1 MSSIGRGKRPLER
14 DITPVK
20 AASSFEASCK
30 VLVSE
35 ATIETTNNKR
45 CLDSVRINLQY
56 KNSNCERAK
65 QEGVRKRE
73 RKAKLKVSEFCG
85 LSNQS
90 ASTSGDLSTVQDAL
104 ESLSVENKLLHGNFQ
119 QLNQQ
124 VQAEQEIRKDLR
136 RLRFGSVGCVSVSSV
151 QGMASMFS
159 KNSDSQPRLR
169 RGGTDCW
176 NCGRSGHFFSN
187 CELKP
192 SVQKILEL
200 AGRETSADS
209 SITATNAALKS
220 VITEYRRLKA
230 DYLNRQRQRGKKKL
244 TAVQRVRSHA
254 QSKACWTCGVRGH
267 LARDCIALPVQSTR
281 PEVASPIVIAPK
293 TEPVDNEAYRYF
305 ENTM

>member
-1 MSSIGRGKRPLER
+1 
-14 DITPVK
+14 VK
-20 AASSFEASCK
+20 AASSLETSCK

-56 KNSNCERAK
+56 KNSNCERSK
-65 QEGVRKRE
+65 HEGVRKRE
-73 RKAKLKVSEFCG
+73 GK
-85 LSNQS
+85 
-90 ASTSGDLSTVQDAL
+90 
-104 ESLSVENKLLHGNFQ
+104 
-119 QLNQQ
+119 
-124 VQAEQEIRKDLR
+124 AEQEIRKDLR

-176 NCGRSGHFFSN
+176 NCGRSGHFFSD

-200 AGRETSADS
+200 AGHETSADS
-209 SITATNAALKS
+209 SVTATNDALKS
-220 VITEYRRLKA
+220 VIMEYRWLKA
-230 DYLNRQRQRGKKKL
+230 DYMNRRRQALKGKKKL
-244 TAVQRVRSHA
+244 TVAQRVRSRA

-267 LARDCIALPVQSTR
+267 LARDCIALSVQSTR
-281 PEVASPIVIAPK
+281 PGMASPIVIVPK
-293 TEPVDNEAYRYF
+293 AEPVDDETSRYC